1 VTFDS
6 REAGTPAAEWEA
18 DARRH
23 DRPALDLTGVTEV
36 VVVAAHPDDETL
48 GAGGL
53 IAHCVDRGIRV
64 RVVVV
69 TDGGARGEESR
80 RTAELG
86 AAMALLGASVVSL
99 GFRDGSTREH
109 RDEIAAALQPH
120 LTAAD
125 LVVAPWEGDGHRDH
139 RVVGEVVA
147 SLVGERRHLQ
157 YPVWL
162 WHWASPDSAEVPWS
176 QFVSLTID
184 PRAKARALHAYPSQT
199 EGDDPVLRAD
209 FLENFRGDTELFV
222 ESGHADHGH
231 LDRDYFDDL
240 YARNGDPWRLATRW
254 YETRKR
260 AVTLASL
267 PEERYATGLEVG
279 CSVGTLTEALAGRV
293 DDLLAVDIS
302 RAAVETA
309 RERVGD
315 RARVEVADVL
325 ESFPAGPF
333 DLIVLSEVG
342 YYFGRDGLARLLDHV
357 EAALA
362 PGGTVVACHWRHPV
376 DDYPLGGDEVHAL
389 LRRRG
394 MPVLVT
400 HTEEDFVLEVL
411 SRDGRSVARRAGL
424 A

>member
-1 VTFDS
+1 MTFDS
-6 REAGTPAAEWEA
+6 SEAGTPAAQWAA
-18 DARRH
+18 DSRLH
-23 DRPALDLTGVTEV
+23 DRPALDLTGVAEV

-53 IAHCVDRGIRV
+53 IAHCVDRGMHV

-69 TDGGARGEESR
+69 TDGGARGEEAR

-109 RDEIAAALQPH
+109 RDEIAAALGAH
-120 LTAAD
+120 LAGAD
-125 LVVAPWEGDGHRDH
+125 LVVAPWVGDGHRDH

-147 SLVGERRHLQ
+147 ALTAGRRLVQ

-162 WHWASPDSAEVPWS
+162 WHWASPDSAEVPWEA
-176 QFVSLTID
+176 FVSLPID
-184 PRAKARALHAYPSQT
+184 ARAKARALRAYASQT
-199 EGDDPVLRAD
+199 EGDDPLLRAD
-209 FLENFRGDTELFV
+209 FLENFAGDTELFV
-222 ESGHADHGH
+222 EADHPDRRQ
-231 LDRDYFDDL
+231 LDRSYFDEL

-260 AVTLASL
+260 AVTLAAL
-267 PEERYATGLEVG
+267 PEERYATGLEIG
-279 CSVGTLTEALAGRV
+279 CSVGTLTEGLADRV

-302 RAAVETA
+302 RAAVEAA

-325 ESFPAGPF
+325 EAFPAGPF

-342 YYFGRDGLARLLDHV
+342 YYFGRDGLERLLDHV

-376 DDYPLGGDEVHAL
+376 ADYPLGGDEVHAI

-394 MPVLVT
+394 IPVLVT
-400 HTEEDFVLEVL
+400 HTEEDFLLEVL
-411 SRDGRSVARRAGL
+411 SREGRSVARRAGL